1 MALLIEGFAA
11 ERGDRPAL
19 IDEAGTTTWAQL
31 DERVTRLVHALRAR
45 GLTVGDTLAVMSP
58 NRRELF
64 EVHLA
69 ATHGGWVVVPVNW
82 HWSAAEL
89 AYVLGDSGSKALVVD
104 PRYAAV
110 AAAAKADPQTSGVST
125 WLVYDP
131 VGLAAIGGAGAEG
144 LDRYEAAIAAA
155 ESGPIEDPSMGG
167 PMFYTSGTTGFPKGV
182 RSTLSTTG
190 VDPSVMQLITASFT
204 TMLGLDPDG
213 VAYLNGPAYHSAQWV
228 FSTFPLIQG
237 STVVMRHAFDPA
249 EALRLID
256 AHGVTS
262 THLVPTQMV
271 RLLRLP
277 DDVRGSFDGS
287 SLKVVYHGAAPCPPE
302 VKAQMLDWWGPVVTE
317 YYGGTEAGFL
327 TILDAESWRAKP
339 TSVGRPI
346 DSVEVMIADDDGN
359 EVSVGTRGQI
369 WSRSRLGADFHYHR
383 DEEKTRS
390 AHRDGG
396 WGTLGDI
403 GYLDD
408 DGDLHLS
415 DRKIDMIISGGVNI
429 YPAEIEGALI
439 SHPRVADAAVFGVPD
454 EEMGESVMAVVQLF
468 DGSDGDDDLVAV
480 LQDHVRERIAGY
492 KVPRRIEFSADL
504 PRTPTGK
511 LLKRLLRD
519 PHWED
524 TGRSI

>member
-1 MALLIEGFAA
+1 MAQLIEGFAA
-11 ERGDRPAL
+11 AKGDSPAL
-19 IDEAGTTTWAQL
+19 VDEVGTTTWAEL
-31 DERVTRLVHALRAR
+31 DERVNRVVHALRAR
-45 GLTVGDTLAVMSP
+45 GLSVGDTIAVMSP

-64 EVHLA
+64 EVFLA
-69 ATHGGWVVVPVNW
+69 AMHGGWVVVPVNW

-89 AYVLGDSGSKALVVD
+89 AYVLGDSGAKALVVD
-104 PRYAAV
+104 SRYAEV
-110 AAAAKADPQTSGVST
+110 AAEAKADAQTAGVGT
-125 WLVYDP
+125 WWVLDP
-131 VGLAAIGGAGAEG
+131 VGESCGGAKGAEDF
-144 LDRYEAAIAAA
+144 DRYEVALAAA
-155 ESGPIEDPSMGG
+155 DAGPVEDPSMGG

-190 VDPSVMQLITASFT
+190 VDPAVMQLISASFT
-204 TMLGLDPDG
+204 SMLGLDVDG

-228 FSTFPLIQG
+228 FSTFPLVQG

-249 EALRLID
+249 EALRIID
-256 AHGVTS
+256 THGVTN

-277 DDVRGSFDGS
+277 EEARDAFDGS
-287 SLKVVYHGAAPCPPE
+287 SLKIVYHGAAPCPPE
-302 VKAQMLDWWGPVVTE
+302 VKSEMLDWWGPVVTE

-327 TILDAESWRAKP
+327 TILDAATFRAKP
-339 TSVGRPI
+339 TSVGHPI
-346 DSVEVMIADDDGN
+346 DSVEVMITDDDGN
-359 EVSVGTRGQI
+359 EVPVGTRGQI
-369 WSRSRLGADFHYHR
+369 WSRSLLGADFHYHG
-383 DEEKTRS
+383 DDEKTRA

-454 EEMGESVMAVVQLF
+454 EEMGESVMAVVQLV
-468 DGSDGDDDLVAV
+468 DGGAGDDDLVAG

-492 KVPRRIEFSADL
+492 KVPRRIEFNADL

-511 LLKRLLRD
+511 LLKRILRD
-519 PHWED
+519 PHWEG
-524 TGRSI
+524 TGRAI